1 VHHYSLPVLTTF
13 SPPLNAQGNIM
24 ATFPIYTLES
34 APEASKPSLN
44 GLAQAFGMVPNIAG
58 AIAGSPKLINGLVA
72 VFQQVHGGTFPEE
85 QIQVLLL
92 TNAVTNGCA
101 WAVAFHTFLG
111 LKEGLSEADVQAI
124 RTRRLPQ
131 DSKFAALSQLART
144 LIDKRGRLD
153 DQDIASFTAAGFE
166 QSQVLDVILVVAA
179 STMTNYSGSVANLP
193 LEEKFQEYAWEA

>member
-1 VHHYSLPVLTTF
+1 VHRYSLLVLTTF
-13 SPPLNAQGNIM
+13 SPSFNSQGNIM
-24 ATFPIYTLES
+24 AKFPIYTLES

-58 AIAGSPKLINGLVA
+58 AIAGSPKLINGLVG
-72 VFQQVHGGTFPEE
+72 VFQQVHGGTFPEA

-179 STMTNYSGSVANLP
+179 STMTNYAGSVANLP
-193 LEEKFQEYAWEA
+193 LEEMFQEYAWQA

>member
-1 VHHYSLPVLTTF
+1 VHRYSLLVLTTF
-13 SPPLNAQGNIM
+13 SPSFNSQGNIM
-24 ATFPIYTLES
+24 AKFPIYTLES

-58 AIAGSPKLINGLVA
+58 AIAGSPKLINGLVG
-72 VFQQVHGGTFPEE
+72 VFQQVHGGTFPEA

-193 LEEKFQEYAWEA
+193 LEEMFQEYAWEA